1 MHRRHYTCMRFP
13 LRQNRSIHAFA
24 PLFYTIKLSST
35 PNGILFSREVS
46 CFVVALV
53 QSTHG
58 PQIGEMLRTIILK
71 WLSVLGYPQVSVSC
85 ISKTYGICWLCRFQ
99 KNSTYDMSNG
109 APTVKVL
116 FCWTTQH
123 FVALLKLLRTLSM
136 YLNMTK
142 ANWGESV
149 TIVCLLADASHHH

>member
-1 MHRRHYTCMRFP
+1 MHRQHYTCMRFP
-13 LRQNRSIHAFA
+13 LRRNRSIHAFA

-35 PNGILFSREVS
+35 PDGILSNREVS

-85 ISKTYGICWLCRFQ
+85 ISNIWYLLV
-99 KNSTYDMSNG
+99 MSLSEKFDVRH
-109 APTVKVL
+109 VKWSPDGKSFILLDHSAFCCAFEAVEDSQHVL
-116 FCWTTQH
+116 EH
-123 FVALLKLLRTLSM
+123 D
-136 YLNMTK
+136 
-142 ANWGESV
+142 ESQ
-149 TIVCLLADASHHH
+149 LG